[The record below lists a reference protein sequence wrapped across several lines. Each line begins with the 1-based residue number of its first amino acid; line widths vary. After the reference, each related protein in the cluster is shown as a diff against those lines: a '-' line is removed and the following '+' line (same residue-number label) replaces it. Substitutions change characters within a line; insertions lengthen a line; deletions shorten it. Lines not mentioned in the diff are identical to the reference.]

1 MNTGQLQ
8 RFLHQMQAQNEGGS
22 ATDHVHAAML
32 LIDAARLSLQHAHAS
47 LQESTGKAARSRTQ
61 GRETELD
68 PKPPLKPVTVA
79 APSKTR
85 YPKYSGNHAP
95 STPRR

>member
-1 MNTGQLQ
+1 MNTSQLQ
-8 RFLHQMQAQNEGGS
+8 RLLHQMQAQNEGGS
-22 ATDHVHAAML
+22 AADHLQAAML
-32 LIDAARLSLQHAHAS
+32 LIDAARLFLQHAQAS
-47 LQESTGKAARSRTQ
+47 LQESTGTTARSRTQ

-79 APSKTR
+79 APSKTK

-95 STPRR
+95 SAQRR